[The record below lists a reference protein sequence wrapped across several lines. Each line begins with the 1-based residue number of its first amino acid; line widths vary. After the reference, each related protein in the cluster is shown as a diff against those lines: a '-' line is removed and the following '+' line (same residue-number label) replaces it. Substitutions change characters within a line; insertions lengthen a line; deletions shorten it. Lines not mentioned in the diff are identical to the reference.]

1 MVHVY
6 RNLHKDISSI
16 RDSKSMTVIDRKQIL
31 ILEGCSF
38 VIQEGG
44 RKRALQL
51 NQRNVHTFIN
61 GKVEFT

>member
-6 RNLHKDISSI
+6 RNLHKDIFSI
-16 RDSKSMTVIDRKQIL
+16 RDSKSMKVIDHKQIL